1 MRDKEAGMRQEHSST
16 ILRNP
21 FLCPEDC
28 CKDLFSIR
36 IGNTTYEV
44 STHFD
49 PQGRQSVLNQF
60 RRLLLT
66 RNDNLT

>member
-1 MRDKEAGMRQEHSST
+1 MRQEHNST

-21 FLCPEDC
+21 FLFPEDR
-28 CKDLFSIR
+28 CKGPFSIR

-66 RNDNLT
+66 GNDNLT

>member
-1 MRDKEAGMRQEHSST
+1 MRQEHNST

-21 FLCPEDC
+21 FFCPEDC
-28 CKDLFSIR
+28 CKGPFSIH

-60 RRLLLT
+60 QRLLLA
-66 RNDNLT
+66 RSDNLT